1 MTIRSRLYLGV
12 CFFSLLI
19 SVLVISLR
27 VIRVGLV
34 TELITNMEV
43 VHELHKIGD
52 DLQIITQELLVA
64 DNERLDQEWHSRY
77 AALGLA
83 IKKVT
88 QLREE
93 DKKEFPGLDLLTTE
107 YDATG
112 KIFAGFK
119 QDFLLAHHPADGQ
132 IEKETEM
139 RKRRANRK
147 AEKMMASLRA
157 MDFAIEKL
165 EHAFR
170 AHNQKSFN
178 RMQTVSFVV
187 LFLIL
192 FGLVLS
198 GLWLARMITTP
209 LKTLRDGA
217 HRVAQGELG
226 ITLPIESNDEIGT
239 VAAAFNQMST
249 NLAEGYE
256 KLQVEVGKRREAQE
270 EIASKA
276 DLLEKKNQE
285 LARRNADL
293 DEFTYVASHDLQE
306 PLRKIISFGNLLI
319 EDLGT
324 NLPEQAASDLA
335 YMSDAAKR
343 MQALI
348 YDLLAFSRSG
358 RVAMSRDLIP
368 LDKCVD
374 QALDTLSSRLEESG
388 VQIVR
393 GPLPKVHGDSAL
405 LTQLYQNLIG
415 NALKFGRPGEPPVI
429 ELTAEEDEENFI
441 LGIKDNGIGFK
452 QEYAAQ
458 IFQPFKRLHG
468 REEFEGSGIGLAIC
482 RKIVERHGG
491 IIWAE
496 STLGAGAQFKF
507 CLPKQQI
514 LPEQKQGKEE

>member
-1 MTIRSRLYLGV
+1 MTIRSRLYFGV
-12 CFFSLLI
+12 FFFSLII

-27 VIRVGLV
+27 VIRVSLV
-34 TELITNMEV
+34 TDLTTHMEV

-64 DNERLDQEWHSRY
+64 DSERLDQEWHSRY
-77 AALGLA
+77 AALGLT

-88 QLREE
+88 QLREK
-93 DKKEFPGLDLLTTE
+93 DKEEFSGLDLLTTE
-107 YDATG
+107 YDLIGAV
-112 KIFAGFK
+112 FAEFK
-119 QDFLLAHHPADGQ
+119 QDFLLAHHPAVGQ
-132 IEKETEM
+132 TEKETEM
-139 RKRRANRK
+139 RNRRANRK
-147 AEKMMASLRA
+147 SEKLMASLRT

-170 AHNQKSFN
+170 AYNQKSFN
-178 RMQTVSFVV
+178 TMQTVSFVA

-198 GLWLARMITTP
+198 GLWLARMITKP
-209 LKTLRDGA
+209 LITLRDGA

-226 ITLPIESNDEIGT
+226 ITLPIEANDEIGT

-249 NLAEGYE
+249 TLAQNYN
-256 KLQVEVGKRREAQE
+256 KLQEENRKRREAQE
-270 EIASKA
+270 EVVRKA

-306 PLRKIISFGNLLI
+306 PLRKIISFGNLLT
-319 EDLGT
+319 EDLGG

-358 RVAMSRDLIP
+358 RVAMSQDLIS

-374 QALDTLSSRLEESG
+374 QALETLSSRLEGGRVE
-388 VQIVR
+388 IVR
-393 GPLPKVHGDSAL
+393 GSLPMVHGDAAL

-415 NALKFGRPGEPPVI
+415 NALKFGRPGERSVL
-429 ELTAEEDEENFI
+429 ELTAEEEDENFI
-441 LGIKDNGIGFK
+441 LGVKDNGIGFK

-514 LPEQKQGKEE
+514 LPEQQQGTEE